1 MTFTNEQKTKI
12 FNDWLGGRFKTFEVA
27 SDNAPIS
34 FLARDNDD
42 KEYDV
47 HVNVA
52 KELSINDN
60 NRYETGI
67 VIENKHFYTLYGMV
81 SQDMNVFWFE
91 VFNDGYMIFYLNDTC
106 TPEQLNV
113 LEEVTLIGV
122 TSALHV
128 ERPIVKHDM
137 GKNTY
142 ATVVSKPKQPTIIQ
156 GSPILGRKPKSSK
169 RKR

>member
-42 KEYDV
+42 KEYYV

-128 ERPIVKHDM
+128 ERPIIKHDM

>member
-1 MTFTNEQKTKI
+1 
-12 FNDWLGGRFKTFEVA
+12 
-27 SDNAPIS
+27 
-34 FLARDNDD
+34 
-42 KEYDV
+42 
-47 HVNVA
+47 
-52 KELSINDN
+52 
-60 NRYETGI
+60 
-67 VIENKHFYTLYGMV
+67 
-81 SQDMNVFWFE
+81 
-91 VFNDGYMIFYLNDTC
+91 MIFYLNDTC

-128 ERPIVKHDM
+128 ERPIIKHDM